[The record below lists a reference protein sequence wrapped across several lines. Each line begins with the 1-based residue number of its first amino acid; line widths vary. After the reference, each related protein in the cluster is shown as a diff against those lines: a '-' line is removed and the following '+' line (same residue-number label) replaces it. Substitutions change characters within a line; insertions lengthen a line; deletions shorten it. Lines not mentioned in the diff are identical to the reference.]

1 MAVQG
6 ALANIK
12 QGIRLVRSAALAVA
26 VYAVASAV
34 QGVQLVSSQAALIAF
49 VELCLFAIDRKLH
62 SWVRQLIFTDY
73 VHAERN

>member
-1 MAVQG
+1 
-6 ALANIK
+6 
-12 QGIRLVRSAALAVA
+12 
-26 VYAVASAV
+26 VASAV